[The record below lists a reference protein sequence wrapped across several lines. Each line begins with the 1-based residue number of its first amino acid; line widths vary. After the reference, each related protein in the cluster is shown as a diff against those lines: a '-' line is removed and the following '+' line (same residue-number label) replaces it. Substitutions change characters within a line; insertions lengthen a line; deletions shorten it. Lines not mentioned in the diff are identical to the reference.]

1 MEMEFNHGKILPTVM
16 ENELQNSFIDY
27 AMSVSPVGRC
37 LMCVMV

>member
-27 AMSVSPVGRC
+27 ALS
-37 LMCVMV
+37 LIHI